1 MTHPSFQKKI
11 PKYCKKKNGPHS
23 TTLLC
28 YTTRIRAAGGRG
40 PQQPTGRGKKQP
52 SRGGGPGRGRGR
64 GSSATPQHSISDSV
78 APLEQ
83 SPMPLAAASLSRE
96 MEQKLT
102 FQASS
107 STSVPAPRTQ
117 VPAELAVNP
126 PQGPS
131 PPASKKAL
139 TIPARPGIGSL
150 GQKTIVKANHFLVPV
165 TKPPAPTPQ
174 PQDPAVVAVIPQQG
188 QLPPASTKAVRP
200 PARPGLGSFGQ
211 KTIVKANHFLVS
223 VADRDLN
230 HYDVAISPEVSSKK
244 VYRMIMD
251 QLVKSFHAS
260 HLGKRQLAYDGR
272 KNCYTAGPL
281 PFVSKDFAVTLDQD
295 SGFRKEHEFKVSIK
309 FASKADL
316 HHLKEFLQG
325 RQLDNP
331 HETIQCLDVVLR
343 SKTSNSYEAVGRSFF
358 HWDFGSGKV
367 GDGLDYWKGFYQSL
381 HPTQMGLSLNID
393 MSARAFFEPILV
405 SEFVREYLNQD
416 LNRPLSDQDRI
427 KVKRALK
434 GVKVESKYLNYTKR
448 FNITGV
454 STEPTERL
462 MFTID
467 ASGAQISVSEYFR
480 QQHSIVLMYP
490 RLPAIQS
497 GIGRPI
503 YIPMELCKIVEGQRY
518 SRKLNGRQVTALLQA
533 TCKRPAKR
541 EGAIRTMVEEN
552 NYNHDELVNRE
563 LGIQIRRELMSVQAR
578 VLPPPMLKYHD
589 SGRENRVQPN
599 VGQWNMMNKKM
610 INGGKVDFWTCV
622 NFSRSNDDVVDRFIR
637 ELVNKCRSRG
647 MEFSPDP
654 LVPIRTKPSN
664 QIEKSLIGI
673 HSDCLETR
681 KQLQLLLV
689 ILPDVTGSY
698 GLIKRVC
705 ETELG
710 FVSQCCQPQNILKC
724 NNHQYLENVSLK
736 INVKVGGRNTVLEQA
751 LLRKMPYL
759 SDMPTIIFG
768 ADVTHPQPGDES
780 SPSIAAVVASMDWPE
795 VTKYRGLVSA
805 QCHREEIIQDLYI
818 NKDSG
823 MIREHLVAFYQNT
836 KLKPSRLIFYRDGVS
851 EGQFNQVLL
860 YEVDAIRK
868 ACNELQTDY
877 QPRITFVVVQKRH
890 HTRLFPADHR
900 SRNTTDKSGNI
911 LPGTVVDTTI
921 CHPNQLSFYLCSH
934 AGIQGTS
941 HPAHYHVLF
950 DENKFSADSMQ
961 MLTYSL
967 CYTYARCTRSVS
979 IVPPAYYAHL
989 AAFRAR
995 YYIKG
1000 GDLSDN
1006 GSAAAGPDGVMRE
1019 RVREV
1024 RALPAIMDNVKDVM
1038 FYC

>member
-1 MTHPSFQKKI
+1 MSGI
-11 PKYCKKKNGPHS
+11 GREERGRS
-23 TTLLC
+23 
-28 YTTRIRAAGGRG
+28 RAAGGRG

-64 GSSATPQHSISDSV
+64 GSSATPEHSISAFV
-78 APLEQ
+78 ALFEQ
-83 SPMPLAAASLSRE
+83 SP

-107 STSVPAPRTQ
+107 STTVPAPRPQ
-117 VPAELAVNP
+117 VTAVLAVNP
-126 PQGPS
+126 PQGP
-131 PPASKKAL
+131 SKKAL
-139 TIPARPGIGSL
+139 TIPARPGFGSL
-150 GQKTIVKANHFLVPV
+150 GQKTIVKANNFLVPV

-174 PQDPAVVAVIPQQG
+174 PQAPAVIPQQG
-188 QLPPASTKAVRP
+188 QLPPASTKAVRL

-211 KTIVKANHFLVS
+211 KTIVKANHFLVA

-230 HYDVAISPEVSSKK
+230 HYDVAISPEVTSKK
-244 VYRMIMD
+244 VCRMIMD
-251 QLVKSFHAS
+251 ELVKSFNAS
-260 HLGKRQLAYDGR
+260 NLGKRQLAYDGR

-281 PFVSKDFAVTLDQD
+281 PFVSKEFAVTLDQD
-295 SGFRKEHEFKVSIK
+295 SGFRKEREFKVSIK

-316 HHLKEFLQG
+316 HYLKEFLQG
-325 RQLDNP
+325 RQLDNNP
-331 HETIQCLDVVLR
+331 NETIQCLDVVLR
-343 SKTSNSYEAVGRSFF
+343 SKPYNNSYEAVGRSFF
-358 HWDFGSGKV
+358 HWDFGSGKL

-381 HPTQMGLSLNID
+381 RPTQMGLSLNID
-393 MSARAFFEPILV
+393 MSARAFIEPIYV
-405 SEFVREYLNQD
+405 SEFVFKYLNLRD
-416 LNRPLSDQDRI
+416 RNRPLSDQDRI

-434 GVKVESKYLNYTKR
+434 GVKVESIYLKYTKR

-454 STEPTERL
+454 STEPTESL

-467 ASGAQISVSEYFR
+467 ASGAQISVSEFFR

-533 TCKRPAKR
+533 TCERPAKR
-541 EGAIRTMVEEN
+541 EGVIRTMVERN

-563 LGIQIRRELMSVQAR
+563 FSIQIRPELMSVEAR

-599 VGQWNMMNKKM
+599 EGQWNMMNKKM

-622 NFSRSNDDVVDRFIR
+622 NFSRSKDHVVKRFIN
-637 ELVNKCRSRG
+637 ELVTKCLSRG
-647 MEFSPDP
+647 MEFSPHP

-673 HSDCLETR
+673 HSDCLKTR
-681 KQLQLLLV
+681 KQLQLLLI
-689 ILPDVTGSY
+689 ILPDGNVTDSY

-710 FVSQCCQPQNILKC
+710 FVSQCCQPQHVLKC

-736 INVKVGGRNTVLEQA
+736 INVKVGGRNTVLEKA
-751 LLRKMPYL
+751 LCRTIPFV

-795 VTKYRGLVSA
+795 VSKYRGLVSA
-805 QCHREEIIQDLYI
+805 QGHRDEIIQDLYI

-877 QPRITFVVVQKRH
+877 QPRITFVVVQKKH
-890 HTRLFPADHR
+890 HTRLFPADHT
-900 SRNTTDKSGNI
+900 SPNTTDKSDNI
-911 LPGTVVDTTI
+911 LPGTVVDTKI

-995 YYIKG
+995 YYIEAG
-1000 GDLSDN
+1000 GDLSDS